1 MQPRVTFFGGK
12 AAPGYDM
19 AKRII
24 KLIHSVSFKVNNDP
38 EVSKYFK
45 VVFLPNYNVSLAEV
59 IVPAAD
65 ISQHIST
72 AGMEASGTSNMK
84 FAMNG
89 SLILGTMDGANIE
102 IASEIDSDNMFIFG
116 AEAHEVPELR
126 HALRF
131 KQCKDSG
138 PCPEF
143 ERVVQSIKESNYGT
157 YEENKPILDSVR
169 WENDYY
175 LLRHDFKDYIEAN
188 KKVDECYKDQKKWTR
203 KTILSAAGMGKFS
216 TDRTIREYAKDIW
229 GLEQCRR
236 PEPTESVEG
245 LGGRVR
251 SFPQFDP
258 NAGGT
263 QPVGHTQESSSIPS
277 LH

>member
-1 MQPRVTFFGGK
+1 MTFFSGK

-24 KLIHSVSFKVNNDP
+24 KLINSVANRVNNDA
-38 EVSKYFK
+38 EVSDYFK
-45 VVFLPNYNVSLAEV
+45 VIFLPNYNVSLAEV
-59 IVPAAD
+59 IIPAAD

-102 IASEIDSDNMFIFG
+102 IASEIDQSNMFIFG
-116 AEAHEVPELR
+116 AEANEVPELR

-131 KQCKDSG
+131 KSGKQTEECK
-138 PCPEF
+138 EF
-143 ERVVQSIKESNYGT
+143 DGVLQSIKEGKYGS
-157 YEENKPILDSVR
+157 YEDNKPILDSLK

-175 LLRHDFKDYIEAN
+175 LLRHDFKSYIEAN
-188 KKVDECYKDQKKWTR
+188 EKVDAAYNDQHNWTR

-229 GLEQCRR
+229 KIEQCRR
-236 PEPTESVEG
+236 PEPAESVEG
-245 LGGRVR
+245 MGGRVR

-258 NAGGT
+258 NEAHGST
-263 QPVGHTQESSSIPS
+263 ASVGYTQESSLPS
-277 LH
+277 LQ